1 MGRLS
6 HQKTIN
12 KNNSCLL
19 DLTVDTF
26 FRDSILPLVYFIRSP
41 YDCIQSLIKT
51 YELKVTFIYFFC
63 QKKTSKLSK
72 IYEIESLTFLHFKFL
87 PLLGPSTS
95 YSHALCHTV
104 QRHIVLRRAQSVGM
118 PRHALRR
125 RMPNTAGLRPRSP
138 ARWAGVIPQQKNRPA
153 GRVLPAVQNQN
164 PPSRKRH
171 VKRAIFL
178 FNHTNFTIFCM
189 RP

>member
-1 MGRLS
+1 MNILQPRCLS
-6 HQKTIN
+6 
-12 KNNSCLL
+12 L
-19 DLTVDTF
+19 
-26 FRDSILPLVYFIRSP
+26 
-41 YDCIQSLIKT
+41 
-51 YELKVTFIYFFC
+51 
-63 QKKTSKLSK
+63 
-72 IYEIESLTFLHFKFL
+72 
-87 PLLGPSTS
+87 
-95 YSHALCHTV
+95 V
-104 QRHIVLRRAQSVGM
+104 QRHIVLRRPPSVGM

-125 RMPNTAGLRPRSP
+125 RMPNIRVSAVA

>member
-1 MGRLS
+1 MEAETSRFNL
-6 HQKTIN
+6 IN
-12 KNNSCLL
+12 VNATYFSSTS
-19 DLTVDTF
+19 TV
-26 FRDSILPLVYFIRSP
+26 
-41 YDCIQSLIKT
+41 CGHA
-51 YELKVTFIYFFC
+51 EAC
-63 QKKTSKLSK
+63 
-72 IYEIESLTFLHFKFL
+72 
-87 PLLGPSTS
+87 PSTT
-95 YSHALCHTV
+95 YTKQPPYLLPIAV
-104 QRHIVLRRAQSVGM
+104 A
-118 PRHALRR
+118 
-125 RMPNTAGLRPRSP
+125 

>member
-1 MGRLS
+1 MEAETS
-6 HQKTIN
+6 
-12 KNNSCLL
+12 
-19 DLTVDTF
+19 
-26 FRDSILPLVYFIRSP
+26 YF
-41 YDCIQSLIKT
+41 SLINVNAT
-51 YELKVTFIYFFC
+51 YF
-63 QKKTSKLSK
+63 TSTP
-72 IYEIESLTFLHFKFL
+72 IVCGHAEAC
-87 PLLGPSTS
+87 PSTT
-95 YSHALCHTV
+95 YTKY
-104 QRHIVLRRAQSVGM
+104 I
-118 PRHALRR
+118 
-125 RMPNTAGLRPRSP
+125 PNDARTSR

>member
-1 MGRLS
+1 MPFDDVW
-6 HQKTIN
+6 Q
-12 KNNSCLL
+12 
-19 DLTVDTF
+19 
-26 FRDSILPLVYFIRSP
+26 IRP
-41 YDCIQSLIKT
+41 C
-51 YELKVTFIYFFC
+51 EVT
-63 QKKTSKLSK
+63 
-72 IYEIESLTFLHFKFL
+72 
-87 PLLGPSTS
+87 
-95 YSHALCHTV
+95 
-104 QRHIVLRRAQSVGM
+104 
-118 PRHALRR
+118 
-125 RMPNTAGLRPRSP
+125 TAVA

>member
-1 MGRLS
+1 MQAEMS
-6 HQKTIN
+6 YYSFIN
-12 KNNSCLL
+12 VNA
-19 DLTVDTF
+19 T
-26 FRDSILPLVYFIRSP
+26 YF
-41 YDCIQSLIKT
+41 
-51 YELKVTFIYFFC
+51 
-63 QKKTSKLSK
+63 TS
-72 IYEIESLTFLHFKFL
+72 T
-87 PLLGPSTS
+87 PT
-95 YSHALCHTV
+95 
-104 QRHIVLRRAQSVGM
+104 VLRRRIPNSSNTT
-118 PRHALRR
+118 PPSAL
-125 RMPNTAGLRPRSP
+125 A